1 VAAPLAVYLGAQRP
15 TRREAVYAVA
25 LAALVVWL
33 TSGPAD
39 EFSQLERAWIVLLSG
54 SLLIVVLVGRAR
66 GFVATTL
73 AAVAGAGGAAVTLM
87 AATRLT
93 GAKLLGMAQQ
103 HYFLQTRQL
112 LDLVAP
118 VGNPAREAVQQSL
131 QSGLAF
137 LGTFLPG
144 IVLLQSLAAMA
155 LAWALYHRLA
165 RQPASEPLAPLA
177 AFRFN
182 DHLIWGVA
190 LSLLVVVLPRL
201 AWAKALGGNLLFFFG
216 GLYLVRGVAVLAAVA
231 VATGFGGPIA
241 YLMVLLVTVF
251 LLPVVALAALALGL
265 TDTLVDWRLRLV
277 RAARKP

>member
-1 VAAPLAVYLGAQRP
+1 
-15 TRREAVYAVA
+15 
-25 LAALVVWL
+25 VVWL
-33 TSGPAD
+33 TLGPAD
-39 EFSQLERAWIVLLSG
+39 ELEQLERAWIVLLSG
-54 SLLIVVLVGRAR
+54 SLLVVVVSGRAR

-73 AAVAGAGGAAVTLM
+73 AAVAGAGAAAVALM
-87 AATRLT
+87 ASTGLT

-118 VGNPAREAVQQSL
+118 VGTPMREPVQQSL
-131 QSGLAF
+131 QAGLAF

-144 IVLLQSLAAMA
+144 VVLLQSLAAMA
-155 LAWALYHRLA
+155 LAWAIYHRLA
-165 RQPASEPLAPLA
+165 RRPASEPLLPLA

-190 LSLLVVVLPRL
+190 LSLVIVLLPRL
-201 AWAKALGGNLLFFFG
+201 AWARALGGNLLVFFG

-231 VATGFGGPIA
+231 AASGVGGPVA
-241 YLMVLLVTVF
+241 YVLALLVTVF

-265 TDTLVDWRLRLV
+265 TDTLVDWRLRLA